1 MGFVSNFSQ
10 VNLCHCQMG
19 NSVKLFFLIYNN
31 WLTHIG
37 DKKNI
42 NSGKDPT
49 DGLENTTIKSEVK
62 YSNNI
67 SKSRKR
73 IV

>member
-1 MGFVSNFSQ
+1 M
-10 VNLCHCQMG
+10 
-19 NSVKLFFLIYNN
+19 FFLIYNN